1 MKQKR
6 SKRIIALD
14 YDGVLNKLFPPMQWI
29 MFYSRPNDIV
39 ERTHLTKLRS
49 FIIRIHS
56 YLPFSLDEQIIDY
69 LPRDIIVISGR
80 TLRSK
85 VAERELK
92 ELGFRYLFFRPTLKI
107 SELEWKIRMCKILG
121 ITEFYDDRPYIV
133 EELRQNGIN
142 AYLWRKKRWKL

>member
-1 MKQKR
+1 LKQKR